1 MEYKAR
7 PRSGWTRFILV
18 YGLPDA
24 RFPPKGFSKNILHPS
39 GTVVNIYCIIYYSLN
54 DGKPIFQSPF
64 MAESRQT
71 LCAKRFSNLSQM
83 IFHSQPTD
91 FPSSSQR
98 NETWMKD
105 A

>member
-1 MEYKAR
+1 MKFLPE
-7 PRSGWTRFILV
+7 TRHAPIHSTLRV
-18 YGLPDA
+18 C
-24 RFPPKGFSKNILHPS
+24 KNILHPS

-71 LCAKRFSNLSQM
+71 LCAKRYSNLSQT
-83 IFHSQPTD
+83 IFHSQPID
-91 FPSSSQR
+91 FQFSTKG
-98 NETWMKD
+98 NETRLKD

>member
-1 MEYKAR
+1 MKFLPE
-7 PRSGWTRFILV
+7 TRHAPIHSTLRV
-18 YGLPDA
+18 C
-24 RFPPKGFSKNILHPS
+24 KNILHPS
-39 GTVVNIYCIIYYSLN
+39 GTVVNIYCIKYYSLN

-71 LCAKRFSNLSQM
+71 LCAKRYSNLSQT